1 MPRDNLGRSLNFK
14 MADKGAKLALFFGL
28 CWNHPDYPKP
38 IAHLPMELSMFIQ
51 EVLWN
56 LKSVSGGWFSNLK
69 FLIMFIGT
77 VVGPLVLLA
86 LGGRESKALSET
98 GLAWSFLA
106 IALLLLISLGAGFS
120 MFSRVARFPSIGPS
134 GI

>member
-14 MADKGAKLALFFGL
+14 TAEKGAKLALFFSP

-38 IAHLPMELSMFIQ
+38 IAHLPVELSMFIQ

-69 FLIMFIGT
+69 FLIMFTGV

-86 LGGRESKALSET
+86 FGGRDSDALSET

-106 IALLLLISLGAGFS
+106 IGLLLLIGLGVGFS
-120 MFSRVARFPSIGPS
+120 MFWRVARFPSIGPRR
-134 GI
+134 I